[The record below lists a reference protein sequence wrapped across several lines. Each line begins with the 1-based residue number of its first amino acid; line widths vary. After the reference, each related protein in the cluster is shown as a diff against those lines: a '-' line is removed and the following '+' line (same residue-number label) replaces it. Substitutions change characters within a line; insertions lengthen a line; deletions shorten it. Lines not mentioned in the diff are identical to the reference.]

1 MTAMKTK
8 ATITVELNE
17 DQAQALAQFIKRY
30 TWTDVRQNAVND
42 EEAYLM
48 REAFDAL
55 QYAMADAGYAP
66 R

>member
-1 MTAMKTK
+1 MKTK
-8 ATITVELNE
+8 TAITVELTE

-42 EEAYLM
+42 DEAYLM
-48 REAFDAL
+48 REAFDAM
-55 QYAMADAGYAP
+55 QYAMAGAGYAP